1 MIDFTK
7 ITKENVGK
15 CFDYFIGPKDTTE
28 EIIRK
33 ECKTAIKYNVKAFCF
48 SSSKWSS
55 IVAEELKGTDILVG
69 AGIGFPLGQQTSAVK
84 CFETEE
90 AVRMGATVLDNVM
103 DVGMMKEKKY
113 DEILQFF
120 KDYKKAA
127 GPAMTKMILEVCFL
141 TDEEIRIACE
151 LIAEAGLDWA
161 KTATGQFEG
170 PTMEQVRLMV
180 KTLEGTDTKVKV
192 SGIKFPRAQNA
203 YCFLMAGAELIGT
216 RDAPKII
223 DSLDMMREI
232 GIVPQYEG

>member
-1 MIDFTK
+1 MVDFSKMTK
-7 ITKENVGK
+7 KDVGK

-28 EIIRK
+28 DIIRK
-33 ECKTAIKYNVKAFCF
+33 ECKTAIDYNVKAFCF

-69 AGIGFPLGQQTSAVK
+69 AAIGFPLGQQTNAVK
-84 CFETEE
+84 LFETEE
-90 AVRMGATVLDNVM
+90 AVRNGATVLDNVM

-113 DEILQFF
+113 NQILKEF

-127 GPAMTKMILEVCFL
+127 GPAVTKMILDVAFL
-141 TDEEIRIACE
+141 TDEEIRIGCE

-161 KTATGQFEG
+161 KSATGQFEG
-170 PTMEQVRLMV
+170 PNMEQVRIMV
-180 KTLEGTDTKVKV
+180 QTLEGSDTKVKV

-216 RDAPKII
+216 RQAPQII

-232 GIVPQYEG
+232 GIIPKYQI